1 MCDKKSYLPVGV
13 ASMHR
18 ILFYFFLVAPTLSF
32 FSSAK
37 VLYAQNTVDY
47 SGYYTGTRLLIPFIL
62 ELTQNGSSLEG
73 TLAIDHNSL
82 GTDPTPKL
90 SIKCSI
96 NQGIASGTLT
106 DPNTNTSSQI
116 RFEPVNAQS
125 LIMHETVQTL
135 FKGTKEVRWQFS
147 KSALLEKAQTSQN
160 NSNSSSKNTGSTN
173 TSSNRGNCPEVITS
187 KRIQENL
194 DAMTMSFI
202 KKDLPRLQEYI
213 LETQSNISCLEESIS
228 TETTLQMHQLFGMYH
243 WINKAKTDAQKSFSV
258 AKSIDSSKGID
269 TYIYPKGHFIH
280 TLYEQSSIPENQSV
294 KLPRNKEVYYFDG
307 RKTFYRPKGTPT
319 IFQIE
324 QNGKIVLSQYLFPEE
339 ELPTQEITSTTSQVS
354 EHQNTS
360 DPEVQ
365 KWINK
370 LNDHK
375 LTYMSSYYSS
385 SYDGSYV
392 GGSERVSYSLCAK
405 GTFRYYGHSNVSVDV
420 GSSGYGHNTQNDRGN
435 WHVQRNN
442 NNEIQLV
449 LDYLDGSQ
457 STFVLSMDDYKTY
470 LDDSRYYKTDLHDD
484 EGTYQSN
491 CQ

>member
-1 MCDKKSYLPVGV
+1 MTTGV
-13 ASMHR
+13 AVMHR
-18 ILFYFFLVAPTLSF
+18 FLFHFCLFTPSF
-32 FSSAK
+32 VLASYPK
-37 VLYAQNTVDY
+37 VLHAQNNVDY
-47 SGYYTGTRLLIPFIL
+47 SGYYTGTRMLIPFIL
-62 ELTQNGSSLEG
+62 ELSQNGSSLEG
-73 TLAIDHNSL
+73 TLAMDHNAL

-96 NQGIASGTLT
+96 NQGIVSGTLT

-116 RFEPVNAQS
+116 RFEMVNAQS
-125 LIMHETVQTL
+125 ITMHETVQTL
-135 FKGTKEVRWQFS
+135 FKGTKQVLWQFS
-147 KSALLEKAQTSQN
+147 KTTPPPKIQTSQN
-160 NSNSSSKNTGSTN
+160 NSNSSSKNTGSTG
-173 TSSNRGNCPEVITS
+173 TPSKEGNCQETITS
-187 KRIQENL
+187 KRFQENL

-202 KKDLPRLQEYI
+202 KKDLPRLQEYVI
-213 LETQSNISCLEESIS
+213 ETQSNISCLEDTIS
-228 TETTLQMHQLFGMYH
+228 TDTALQMHQLFGMYH

-269 TYIYPKGHFIH
+269 TYIYPKDHFIH
-280 TLYEQSSIPENQSV
+280 TLYEQSSAPENQSV
-294 KLPRNKEVYYFDG
+294 KLPRNKEIYYFDG
-307 RKTFYRPKGTPT
+307 RKTFYRPKDTPT

-324 QNGKIVLSQYLFPEE
+324 QNGTIVLSQYLFPEE
-339 ELPTQEITSTTSQVS
+339 ELPTQDINSPTSSS
-354 EHQNTS
+354 SGHQITS

-420 GSSGYGHNTQNDRGN
+420 GSSGYGYNTQNDRGN

-457 STFVLSMDDYKTY
+457 STFILSMDDYKTY
-470 LDDSRYYKTDLHDD
+470 LDDSRYYRTDMHDD

>member
-1 MCDKKSYLPVGV
+1 MTIGV
-13 ASMHR
+13 ALMHR
-18 ILFYFFLVAPTLSF
+18 FLFYFCLLAPTFVFLS
-32 FSSAK
+32 SPK
-37 VLYAQNTVDY
+37 VLLAQKNVDH

-62 ELTQNGSSLEG
+62 ELKQSGSSLEG

-82 GTDPTPKL
+82 GTEPTPKL

-116 RFEPVNAQS
+116 RFEMVNAQS
-125 LIMHETVQTL
+125 LVMHETVQTL
-135 FKGTKEVRWQFS
+135 FKGTKQVLWQFS
-147 KSALLEKAQTSQN
+147 KTTPPKKTQASQN
-160 NSNSSSKNTGSTN
+160 NSNSSGKNTGSTS
-173 TSSNRGNCPEVITS
+173 TSSNGGNCPEAITS

-202 KKDLPRLQEYI
+202 KKDLPRLQDYI
-213 LETQSNISCLEESIS
+213 LETQSNISCLEEAIS

-258 AKSIDSSKGID
+258 AKSTDSSKGID

-324 QNGKIVLSQYLFPEE
+324 QNGKIILSQYLFPEE
-339 ELPTQEITSTTSQVS
+339 ELPIQDITSSTSQS
-354 EHQNTS
+354 SGHQTTS

-392 GGSERVSYSLCAK
+392 GGSERISYSLCAK

-420 GSSGYGHNTQNDRGN
+420 GSSGYGHNTQNDRGK

>member
-1 MCDKKSYLPVGV
+1 MTTGV
-13 ASMHR
+13 AVMHR
-18 ILFYFFLVAPTLSF
+18 FLFHFCLFVPTF
-32 FSSAK
+32 IFGFSPK
-37 VLYAQNTVDY
+37 VLHAQNNVDY

-62 ELTQNGSSLEG
+62 ELSQNGSSLEG
-73 TLAIDHNSL
+73 TLAMDHNVL

-90 SIKCSI
+90 SIKCSV
-96 NQGIASGTLT
+96 NQGVASGTLT

-116 RFEPVNAQS
+116 RFEMVNAQS
-125 LIMHETVQTL
+125 ITMHETVQTL
-135 FKGTKEVRWQFS
+135 FKGTKQVLWQFS
-147 KSALLEKAQTSQN
+147 KTAPPKKIQTSQN
-160 NSNSSSKNTGSTN
+160 DSNSSTKNTGSTS
-173 TSSNRGNCPEVITS
+173 TSSKGGNCQETITS
-187 KRIQENL
+187 KRFQENL
-194 DAMTMSFI
+194 DAMTVSFI
-202 KKDLPRLQEYI
+202 KKDLLRLQEYVI
-213 LETQSNISCLEESIS
+213 ETQSNISCLEDTIS
-228 TETTLQMHQLFGMYH
+228 TDTALQMHQLFGMYH

-258 AKSIDSSKGID
+258 AKSIDVSKEID

-280 TLYEQSSIPENQSV
+280 TLYEQSSTPENQSV

-339 ELPTQEITSTTSQVS
+339 ELPTQEVTSSISQNS
-354 EHQNTS
+354 GQKNTS

-392 GGSERVSYSLCAK
+392 GGSERISYSLCAK

-435 WHVQRNN
+435 WHVERN

-457 STFVLSMDDYKTY
+457 STFILSMDDYKTY
-470 LDDSRYYKTDLHDD
+470 LDDSRYYRTDMHDD